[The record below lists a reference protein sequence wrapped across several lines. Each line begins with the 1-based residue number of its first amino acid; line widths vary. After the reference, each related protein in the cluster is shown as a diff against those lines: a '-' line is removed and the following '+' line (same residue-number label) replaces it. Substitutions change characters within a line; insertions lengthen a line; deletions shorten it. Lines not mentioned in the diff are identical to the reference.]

1 MVQIVVTPDQARA
14 IADAKDKI
22 EFVDAQGN
30 RLGFFA
36 RPVSEDE
43 IVIARRRAAS
53 NEPRRTTQ
61 QVLER
66 LKSLEQG

>member
-14 IADAKDKI
+14 IADAKDGI
-22 EFVDAQGN
+22 VFVDAHGN
-30 RLGFFA
+30 RLGYFA
-36 RPVSEDE
+36 RPVCEEE
-43 IVIARRRAAS
+43 IAIARQRAAS
-53 NEPRRTTQ
+53 DEPRRTTR